1 VSYASLTTFRNH
13 CSEQADLCLST
24 YHQAQAEL
32 EAATNPSV
40 RIRLAEARDVAVSER
55 ALWVSLAAEVDRYL
69 PVLYPGQPTEA
80 DVPID
85 GLTA

>member
-1 VSYASLTTFRNH
+1 VSYASLTTFR
-13 CSEQADLCLST
+13 
-24 YHQAQAEL
+24 
-32 EAATNPSV
+32 
-40 RIRLAEARDVAVSER
+40 DVAISER

-69 PVLYPGQPTEA
+69 PVLHPGQPTEA